1 MLRTLLL
8 DVSLVVATLCA
19 VGSATIIGRPRL
31 TELQAELR
39 PRLRESAP
47 YLGVLVIVLAAN
59 SAIRDYG
66 KQLSR
71 LIGVDITYL
80 LADLDFGI
88 VAAVQSVQTEL
99 LTEYFSVIYVYGYV
113 FVLVFPVLAY
123 AALSDRKPFQRL
135 LVAYSLNYLIGLVLY
150 IIFIAYGP
158 RNYIPGLYENL
169 LYDTNAQYQFLTSE
183 VNNPTNVFPSL
194 HTSLSATVA
203 IFAYRTR
210 QEYPEWVVVA
220 TALAVS
226 IIISTMYLGIH
237 WATDVVFG
245 IGLAGLSVYLADNY
259 ID

>member
-1 MLRTLLL
+1 MLRALVFEVT
-8 DVSLVVATLCA
+8 LVVVMLCA
-19 VGSATIIGRPRL
+19 VGSATIIGRTRL
-31 TELQAELR
+31 TELQTELQ

-47 YLGVLVIVLAAN
+47 YLGVLVVVLAAN

-66 KQLSR
+66 QQLSR
-71 LIGVDITYL
+71 IIGVDITYL
-80 LADLDFGI
+80 LADFDFGT
-88 VAAVQSVQTEL
+88 VAAIQSYQTDL
-99 LTEYFSVIYVYGYV
+99 LTEYFSLVYVYGYV

-150 IIFIAYGP
+150 ILFIAYGP
-158 RNYIPGLYENL
+158 RHYVGMYENL
-169 LYDTNAQYQFLTSE
+169 LYSTNAQYQFLTSE

-210 QEYPEWVVVA
+210 HEYPKWVVVA
-220 TALAVS
+220 IGLAAS

-245 IGLAGLSVYLADNY
+245 IGLAWLSVYLATYYLD
-259 ID
+259 